1 MGRIIVRVRGI
12 DRRRDRR
19 IREGI
24 GLREMLGVV
33 GRREGLRG
41 EILVVVG
48 RAEILG
54 EIREGIG
61 RLGIQVEIVQEGL
74 RGEMPGIVLEILVGL
89 HREILEGTDPVAVM
103 QELGP
108 EGMRLELREAPD
120 RVELRREILEGIG
133 LREMREVVDLQA
145 ITRGLRGIL
154 MRDFRKEAIVRRGNH
169 DRSHSHN
176 RGHNLS
182 LSSDLSRGRRL
193 RALDRVDSAG
203 ITMPEQRGRRA
214 IAVEPVQVAVAE
226 TGEVETNEIARVD
239 VWIDRRGAGGFW
251 FSSFAGAECGSED
264 VSYISRGGEGICDGG
279 EGE

>member
-33 GRREGLRG
+33 GRQVGHRE
-41 EILVVVG
+41 EIPVEAG
-48 RAEILG
+48 RAETLG
-54 EIREGIG
+54 EIREGIV
-61 RLGIQVEIVQEGL
+61 RLGIQAEIVREETQEVDL
-74 RGEMPGIVLEILVGL
+74 VEMPGIVLEILVGL
-89 HREILEGTDPVAVM
+89 HREILEGTDPVAVI

-193 RALDRVDSAG
+193 RALDRVGSAG
-203 ITMPEQRGRRA
+203 ITMPEQRGRRV
-214 IAVEPVQVAVAE
+214 IAEEPVPAVVVATE
-226 TGEVETNEIARVD
+226 EVGTNEIARVD
-239 VWIDRRGAGGFW
+239 VWVDRRGIGGFW
-251 FSSFAGAECGSED
+251 FGSFAGAECGSED
-264 VSYISRGGEGICDGG
+264 VS
-279 EGE
+279 